1 MSRGKNATKQAK
13 SSDSASAS
21 KPEPEPVKEDVV
33 EATPDVEDHTSDVD
47 EAVEDKDLDTVER
60 VDQITEMTKML
71 FTIAQKLQ
79 KRSKDLKQRVTAKE
93 RRRTRMEMKKAANKK
108 KGGSGGLKK
117 LQPVYTDEFRCF
129 VEKHHQ
135 ELKDKEGTVIL
146 ESLEY
151 DTESKKLLV
160 SRESCL
166 KLVNAYVRQKSLQQ
180 YENDKKRIKMDAT
193 LRELFPELVEE
204 KQGKK
209 VVREENCYFHTL
221 MGGINRH
228 LKVPVTQ

>member
-1 MSRGKNATKQAK
+1 MVMSRGKNATKQAK
-13 SSDSASAS
+13 SSDSAPA
-21 KPEPEPVKEDVV
+21 KQEPVKEEVV
-33 EATPDVEDHTSDVD
+33 EATPDVEDQVDDVE
-47 EAVEDKDLDTVER
+47 EAVDDKDLDTVER

-93 RRRTRMEMKKAANKK
+93 RRRTRMEQKKAANKK

-117 LQPVYTDEFRCF
+117 LQPVYTDSFRAF

-135 ELKDKEGTVIL
+135 ELKDKSGEVIL
-146 ESLEY
+146 SSLEY
-151 DTESKKLLV
+151 DSETQKLLV
-160 SRESCL
+160 SREACL
-166 KLVNAYVRQKSLQQ
+166 KLVNAYVRQNSLQQ

-193 LRELFPELVEE
+193 LKQLFPELAEQKE
-204 KQGKK
+204 GKK

-221 MGGINRH
+221 MGGINSH
-228 LKVPVTQ
+228 LKAPQ